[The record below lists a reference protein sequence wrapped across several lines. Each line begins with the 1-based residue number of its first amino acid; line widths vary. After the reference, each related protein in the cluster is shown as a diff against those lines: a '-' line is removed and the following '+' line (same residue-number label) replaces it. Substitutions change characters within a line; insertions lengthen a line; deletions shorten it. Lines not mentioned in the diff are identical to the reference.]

1 MKRILLIISSLLFSL
16 SSFAEDMLW
25 DMDIVVHQAQSY
37 PALNARTT
45 NGTQLTFSKDY
56 INKLDEIR
64 KRISQQAGIYP
75 KFIISS
81 SDIVNAGATWQN
93 GQPVTIFTLG
103 MLNKIGQ
110 DYDALAAVIG
120 HEYSHLTLRHMQ
132 SQQTANAVVDI
143 LAGLAIM
150 AIDLSYGG
158 SARNPYK
165 GLYQTGLDLTSNL
178 AKSSYSRSEE
188 IEADMQGVKYM
199 MAAGYSGEGAI
210 RLQQNLIPSDSS
222 FFSTHPSSDTRVENI
237 RTAMIS
243 NPYYKKDENRT
254 AIAYNSND
262 SQNTTTSY
270 VDTAK
275 LDGFK
280 KTCEDIGFK
289 PSTTRFDDCIFKF
302 SGKRIVSEASP
313 NEKLNK
319 TSSTNDNFY
328 ITCEDI
334 GFKPKTKKFKECI
347 ARLKG
352 EPVSEDYKLAGTSKA
367 NLPDKGQVGSI
378 ISVQNKDSSVI
389 FSSSVQTEIPKG
401 TKVKILTDGS
411 YVSGTITKY
420 YDGYYSASV
429 RKIDAIKQ
437 GSKVI
442 ILN

>member
-1 MKRILLIISSLLFSL
+1 MKKIFLTIFSFFYSL
-16 SSFAEDMLW
+16 SSFADDMTW
-25 DMDIVVHQAQSY
+25 DLDIVVQEAQKY

-45 NGTQLTFSKDY
+45 NGMQITLSKDY

-64 KRISQQAGIYP
+64 KTISQQAGVYP
-75 KFIISS
+75 KFLISS
-81 SDIVNAGATWQN
+81 SDVINAGATWQN

-103 MLNKIGQ
+103 ILNKIGQ
-110 DYDALAAVIG
+110 DYDALAAVVG

-132 SQQTANAVVDI
+132 SQQTANAVVDV
-143 LAGLAIM
+143 LAGLALM
-150 AIDLSYGG
+150 AIDSSYGG
-158 SARNPYK
+158 SARNPYR

-188 IEADMQGVKYM
+188 IEADVQGVKYM
-199 MAAGYSGEGAI
+199 MAAGYSAEGAI

-222 FFSTHPSSDTRVENI
+222 FFSTHPSSDTRVESI
-237 RTAMIS
+237 RTAMNS
-243 NPYYKKDENRT
+243 SPYYKRNNNGT
-254 AIAYNSND
+254 AIAYNSNN

-270 VDTAK
+270 VDTTK
-275 LDGFK
+275 LDSYK

-289 PSTTRFDDCIFKF
+289 PSTSRFDDCIFKF
-302 SGKRIVSEASP
+302 SGKRIVSEISA
-313 NEKLNK
+313 NEKVIK
-319 TSSTNDNFY
+319 TSSVDDNFY

-352 EPVSEDYKLAGTSKA
+352 EPLSEGFKVTGTSKT
-367 NLPDKGQVGSI
+367 NLPDKGQIGSI
-378 ISVQNKDSSVI
+378 ISVQIKGSSVI
-389 FSSSVQTEIPKG
+389 FSSSVQAEIPKG

-411 YVSGTITKY
+411 SVSGTITKY

-429 RKIDAIKQ
+429 EKIDAIKQ

>member
-1 MKRILLIISSLLFSL
+1 MKRILLIVVYLFSSLTA
-16 SSFAEDMLW
+16 FADDMTW
-25 DMDIVVHQAQSY
+25 DLDVVVHEAQKY
-37 PALNARTT
+37 PALNAKTT
-45 NGTQLTFSKDY
+45 NGMQITLTKDY

-64 KRISQQAGIYP
+64 KSISQQSGIYP
-75 KFIISS
+75 KFLISS

-103 MLNKIGQ
+103 ILNKIGQ
-110 DYDALAAVIG
+110 DYDALAAVVS

-143 LAGLAIM
+143 LAGLAIL
-150 AIDLSYGG
+150 AIDSSYGG
-158 SARNPYK
+158 SARNPYR

-188 IEADMQGVKYM
+188 IEADVQGVKYM
-199 MAAGYSGEGAI
+199 MAAGYSAEGAI

-237 RTAMIS
+237 RTAMVS
-243 NPYYKKDENRT
+243 NPHYNKDVSRT
-254 AIAYNSND
+254 VIAYNSND
-262 SQNTTTSY
+262 SQNSTTSY
-270 VDTAK
+270 VDTTN
-275 LDGFK
+275 LDSYK

-302 SGKRIVSEASP
+302 SGKRIVSEVSP

-319 TSSTNDNFY
+319 TSSADDSFY

-347 ARLKG
+347 AKLKG
-352 EPVSEDYKLAGTSKA
+352 EPVSEDSELTGTSKT
-367 NLPDKGQVGSI
+367 NLPNKGQVGSI

-389 FSSSVQTEIPKG
+389 FSSSVQAEIPKG
-401 TKVKILTDGS
+401 TIVKILTDGS

-429 RKIDAIKQ
+429 KKIDAIKQ
-437 GSKVI
+437 GNKVI

>member
-1 MKRILLIISSLLFSL
+1 MKRILLVIFSL
-16 SSFAEDMLW
+16 FFSLTTLADDMTW
-25 DMDIVVHQAQSY
+25 DLDIIVHEAQKY
-37 PALNARTT
+37 PALNAKTT
-45 NGTQLTFSKDY
+45 NGMQITLTKDY

-64 KRISQQAGIYP
+64 KNISQQSGIYP
-75 KFIISS
+75 KFLISS

-103 MLNKIGQ
+103 ILNKIGQ
-110 DYDALAAVIG
+110 DYDALAAVVS

-150 AIDLSYGG
+150 AIDSSYGG
-158 SARNPYK
+158 SARNPYR

-188 IEADMQGVKYM
+188 IEADVQGVKYM
-199 MAAGYSGEGAI
+199 MAAGYSAEGAI

-222 FFSTHPSSDTRVENI
+222 FFSTHPSSGTRVEKI
-237 RTAMIS
+237 RTAMVS
-243 NPYYKKDENRT
+243 NPHYNKDISRT
-254 AIAYNSND
+254 VIAYSSSN

-270 VDTAK
+270 VDTTK
-275 LDGFK
+275 LDGYK

-289 PSTTRFDDCIFKF
+289 PSTSRFDDCIFKF

-319 TSSTNDNFY
+319 TSSTDDSFY

-352 EPVSEDYKLAGTSKA
+352 EPVNEDSKLTGTSKT

-389 FSSSVQTEIPKG
+389 FSSSVQAEIPKG
-401 TKVKILTDGS
+401 TKVKILTDSS

-429 RKIDAIKQ
+429 EKIDAIKQ

>member
-1 MKRILLIISSLLFSL
+1 MT
-16 SSFAEDMLW
+16 W
-25 DMDIVVHQAQSY
+25 DLDIVVHEAQKY
-37 PALNARTT
+37 PALNAKTT
-45 NGTQLTFSKDY
+45 NGMQITLTKDY
-56 INKLDEIR
+56 INKLDQIR
-64 KRISQQAGIYP
+64 KSISQQSGIYP
-75 KFIISS
+75 KFLISS

-103 MLNKIGQ
+103 ILNKIGQ
-110 DYDALAAVIG
+110 DYDALAAVVS

-150 AIDLSYGG
+150 AIDSSYGG
-158 SARNPYK
+158 SARNPYR

-188 IEADMQGVKYM
+188 IEADVQGVKYM
-199 MAAGYSGEGAI
+199 MAAGYSAEGAI

-222 FFSTHPSSDTRVENI
+222 FFSTHPSSDTRVESI
-237 RTAMIS
+237 RTAMNS
-243 NPYYKKDENRT
+243 SPYYKKDDSRT
-254 AIAYNSND
+254 AIAYNSNN

-275 LDGFK
+275 LDSYK

-289 PSTTRFDDCIFKF
+289 PSTARFDDCIFKF
-302 SGKRIVSEASP
+302 SGKRVVSEVLP
-313 NEKLNK
+313 YEKSNK
-319 TSSTNDNFY
+319 TSSADDSY
-328 ITCEDI
+328 SITCEDI

-352 EPVSEDYKLAGTSKA
+352 EPVSEDSKLTGTSKT

-389 FSSSVQTEIPKG
+389 FSSTVQTEIPKG
-401 TKVKILTDGS
+401 TKVKIVNDGS
-411 YVSGTITKY
+411 SVLGTITKY

-429 RKIDAIKQ
+429 EKIDAIKQ

>member
-1 MKRILLIISSLLFSL
+1 
-16 SSFAEDMLW
+16 
-25 DMDIVVHQAQSY
+25 
-37 PALNARTT
+37 
-45 NGTQLTFSKDY
+45 
-56 INKLDEIR
+56 
-64 KRISQQAGIYP
+64 
-75 KFIISS
+75 
-81 SDIVNAGATWQN
+81 
-93 GQPVTIFTLG
+93 
-103 MLNKIGQ
+103 
-110 DYDALAAVIG
+110 
-120 HEYSHLTLRHMQ
+120 
-132 SQQTANAVVDI
+132 
-143 LAGLAIM
+143 M
-150 AIDLSYGG
+150 AIDSSYGG
-158 SARNPYK
+158 SARNPYR

-188 IEADMQGVKYM
+188 IEADVQGVKYM
-199 MAAGYSGEGAI
+199 MAAGYSAEGAI

-222 FFSTHPSSDTRVENI
+222 FFSTHPSSGTRVEKI
-237 RTAMIS
+237 RTAMVS
-243 NPYYKKDENRT
+243 NPYYNKDVSRT
-254 AIAYNSND
+254 VIAYSSSN

-270 VDTAK
+270 VDTTK
-275 LDGFK
+275 LDGYK

-319 TSSTNDNFY
+319 ISSADDSFY

-352 EPVSEDYKLAGTSKA
+352 ESVNENPKLIDTSKT

-378 ISVQNKDSSVI
+378 IAVQNKDSSVI
-389 FSSSVQTEIPKG
+389 FSSSVQSEIPKG

-429 RKIDAIKQ
+429 EKIDAIKQ

>member
-1 MKRILLIISSLLFSL
+1 MKRILLVILSLLFSL
-16 SSFAEDMLW
+16 SSFAEDMTW
-25 DMDIVVHQAQSY
+25 DLDIVVHEAQKY
-37 PALNARTT
+37 PALNAKTT
-45 NGTQLTFSKDY
+45 NGMQITLTKDY

-64 KRISQQAGIYP
+64 KSISQQSGIYP
-75 KFIISS
+75 KFLISS
-81 SDIVNAGATWQN
+81 SDMVNAGATWQN

-103 MLNKIGQ
+103 ILNKIGQ
-110 DYDALAAVIG
+110 DYDALAAVVS

-150 AIDLSYGG
+150 AIDSSYGG
-158 SARNPYK
+158 SARNPYR

-188 IEADMQGVKYM
+188 IEADVQGVKYM
-199 MAAGYSGEGAI
+199 MAAGYSAEGAI

-222 FFSTHPSSDTRVENI
+222 FFSTHPSSDTRVEKI
-237 RTAMIS
+237 RTAMVS
-243 NPYYKKDENRT
+243 NPYYNKDVSRT
-254 AIAYNSND
+254 VIAYNSNN

-270 VDTAK
+270 VDTTK
-275 LDGFK
+275 LDGYK

-289 PSTTRFDDCIFKF
+289 LSTTRFDDCIFKF

-319 TSSTNDNFY
+319 ISSADDSFY

-352 EPVSEDYKLAGTSKA
+352 ESVNENPKLIDTSKT
-367 NLPDKGQVGSI
+367 NFPDKGQVGSI
-378 ISVQNKDSSVI
+378 IAVQNKDSSVI
-389 FSSSVQTEIPKG
+389 FSSSVQSEIPKG
-401 TKVKILTDGS
+401 TKIKILTDGS
-411 YVSGTITKY
+411 YVSGTITKH
-420 YDGYYSASV
+420 YDGYYSANV
-429 RKIDAIKQ
+429 EKIDAIKQ

>member
-1 MKRILLIISSLLFSL
+1 MT
-16 SSFAEDMLW
+16 W
-25 DMDIVVHQAQSY
+25 DLDIVVHEAQKY
-37 PALNARTT
+37 PALNAKTT
-45 NGTQLTFSKDY
+45 NGMQITLTKDY

-64 KRISQQAGIYP
+64 KSISQQSGIYP
-75 KFIISS
+75 KFLISS

-103 MLNKIGQ
+103 ILNKIGQ
-110 DYDALAAVIG
+110 DYDALAAVVS

-150 AIDLSYGG
+150 AIDSSYGG
-158 SARNPYK
+158 SARNPYR

-188 IEADMQGVKYM
+188 IEADVQGVKYM
-199 MAAGYSGEGAI
+199 MAAGYSAEGAI

-222 FFSTHPSSDTRVENI
+222 FFSTHPSSDTRVESI
-237 RTAMIS
+237 RTAMNS
-243 NPYYKKDENRT
+243 SPYYKKDDGRT
-254 AIAYNSND
+254 AIAYNSNNL
-262 SQNTTTSY
+262 QNTTTSY
-270 VDTAK
+270 VDTTN
-275 LDGFK
+275 LDSYK

-289 PSTTRFDDCIFKF
+289 PRTSRFDDCIFKF
-302 SGKRIVSEASP
+302 SGKRIVSEALP
-313 NEKLNK
+313 NEKSNM
-319 TSSTNDNFY
+319 TSSADDNFY

-334 GFKPKTKKFKECI
+334 GFKPKTKKFKECL

-352 EPVSEDYKLAGTSKA
+352 EPVSQDYKLAGTSKA

-378 ISVQNKDSSVI
+378 ISVQSKDSSVI

-411 YVSGTITKY
+411 HISGTINKY

-429 RKIDAIKQ
+429 EKIDSIKL

>member
-1 MKRILLIISSLLFSL
+1 MKRILFVIFSL
-16 SSFAEDMLW
+16 FFSLTTLADDMTW
-25 DMDIVVHQAQSY
+25 DLDIIVHEAQKY
-37 PALNARTT
+37 PALNAKTT
-45 NGTQLTFSKDY
+45 NGMQITLTKDY

-64 KRISQQAGIYP
+64 KNISQQSGIYP
-75 KFIISS
+75 KFLISS

-103 MLNKIGQ
+103 ILNKIGQ
-110 DYDALAAVIG
+110 DYDALAAVVS

-132 SQQTANAVVDI
+132 SQQTANAVVDV

-150 AIDLSYGG
+150 AIDSSYGG
-158 SARNPYK
+158 SARNPYR

-188 IEADMQGVKYM
+188 IEADVQGVKYM
-199 MAAGYSGEGAI
+199 MAAGYSAEGAI

-222 FFSTHPSSDTRVENI
+222 FFSTHPSSDTRVEKI
-237 RTAMIS
+237 RTAMVS
-243 NPYYKKDENRT
+243 NPFYNKDVSRT
-254 AIAYNSND
+254 VIAYNSSN
-262 SQNTTTSY
+262 SQNTKTSY
-270 VDTAK
+270 VDTTK
-275 LDGFK
+275 LDGYK

-289 PSTTRFDDCIFKF
+289 PSTARFDDCIFKF

-313 NEKLNK
+313 YEKLNK
-319 TSSTNDNFY
+319 TSSTDDSFY

-352 EPVSEDYKLAGTSKA
+352 ESVNENPKLIDTSKT

-378 ISVQNKDSSVI
+378 IAVQNKDSSVI
-389 FSSSVQTEIPKG
+389 FSSSVQSEIPKG

-429 RKIDAIKQ
+429 EKIDAIKQ

>member
-1 MKRILLIISSLLFSL
+1 MKKILLVILSLFFSL
-16 SSFAEDMLW
+16 TSFANDILW
-25 DMDIVVHQAQSY
+25 DLDSVVHET
-37 PALNARTT
+37 ARYDGFNLQTT
-45 NGTQLTFSKDY
+45 NGGKITLYKDY
-56 INKLDEIR
+56 IYKLDEIR
-64 KRISQQAGIYP
+64 KNISQQSGIYP
-75 KFIISS
+75 KFLISS

-103 MLNKIGQ
+103 ILNKIGQ
-110 DYDALAAVIG
+110 DYDALAAVVS

-143 LAGLAIM
+143 LAGLAIL
-150 AIDLSYGG
+150 AIDSSYGG
-158 SARNPYK
+158 SARNPYR

-188 IEADMQGVKYM
+188 IEADIQGVKYM
-199 MAAGYSGEGAI
+199 MAAGYSAEGAI

-222 FFSTHPSSDTRVENI
+222 FFSTHPSSDTRVESI
-237 RTAMIS
+237 RTAMVS
-243 NPYYKKDENRT
+243 NPYYNKDVSRT
-254 AIAYNSND
+254 AIAYNSSNL
-262 SQNTTTSY
+262 QNTTTSY
-270 VDTAK
+270 VDTTK
-275 LDGFK
+275 LDGYK

-302 SGKRIVSEASP
+302 SGKRIVSEVSP

-319 TSSTNDNFY
+319 TSSADDSFY

-347 ARLKG
+347 AKLKG
-352 EPVSEDYKLAGTSKA
+352 EPVNEDSKLTGTSKT

-378 ISVQNKDSSVI
+378 ISVQDKDSSVI
-389 FSSSVQTEIPKG
+389 FSSSVQSEIPKG
-401 TKVKILTDGS
+401 TKVKILTDDS
-411 YVSGTITKY
+411 HVLGTITKY

-429 RKIDAIKQ
+429 EKIDAIKQ
-437 GSKVI
+437 GGKVI

>member
-1 MKRILLIISSLLFSL
+1 MT
-16 SSFAEDMLW
+16 W
-25 DMDIVVHQAQSY
+25 DLDIVVQEAQKY

-45 NGTQLTFSKDY
+45 NGMQITLSKDY

-64 KRISQQAGIYP
+64 KKISQQAGVYP
-75 KFIISS
+75 KFLISS
-81 SDIVNAGATWQN
+81 SDVINAGATWQN

-103 MLNKIGQ
+103 ILNKIGQ
-110 DYDALAAVIG
+110 DYDALAAVVS

-150 AIDLSYGG
+150 AIDSSYGG
-158 SARNPYK
+158 SARNPYR

-188 IEADMQGVKYM
+188 IEADVQGVKYM
-199 MAAGYSGEGAI
+199 MAAGYSAEGAI

-237 RTAMIS
+237 RTAMVS
-243 NPYYKKDENRT
+243 NPYYKKDESRT
-254 AIAYNSND
+254 AIAYNSNN
-262 SQNTTTSY
+262 SENTTTSY

-275 LDGFK
+275 LDGYK

-289 PSTTRFDDCIFKF
+289 PSTSRFDDCIFKF

-319 TSSTNDNFY
+319 TSSTDDSFY

-352 EPVSEDYKLAGTSKA
+352 EPVNEDSKLTGTSKT
-367 NLPDKGQVGSI
+367 NLPNKGQVGSI

-389 FSSSVQTEIPKG
+389 FSSSVQAEIPRG

-420 YDGYYSASV
+420 YDGYYLAIV
-429 RKIDAIKQ
+429 EKIDAIKQ

-442 ILN
+442 LLN